1 METFEAL
8 MTRRSIRSFTD
19 REISHDV
26 IEKLLRAGAQAP
38 SGGNRQPWRFI
49 MVTDS
54 AKIKQFD
61 PDGKWQSFVSS
72 APAVLVAC
80 ANPHDTCKRYD
91 ENDQCW
97 VLDTS
102 AAIENILIAMH
113 ALGLGAVWTLSFSKN
128 VVRKV
133 CSIPKHWQLIS
144 IVPFGYYDAEND
156 ENKRMRPRRPLKEVA
171 FLNDADTPFS

>member
-72 APAVLVAC
+72 APMMRMTSVG
-80 ANPHDTCKRYD
+80 
-91 ENDQCW
+91 CW
-97 VLDTS
+97 TPLQQLKIYLS
-102 AAIENILIAMH
+102 LCMH
-113 ALGLGAVWTLSFSKN
+113 
-128 VVRKV
+128 
-133 CSIPKHWQLIS
+133 
-144 IVPFGYYDAEND
+144 
-156 ENKRMRPRRPLKEVA
+156 
-171 FLNDADTPFS
+171 